1 MNGTS
6 SESVIK
12 NQLIKALNSS
22 MDGIALLD
30 AAGNYYYLNQEH
42 IIMFGYEK
50 EEELLGKNWQCIYNN
65 EEIERINK
73 DIFPI
78 LIENKQWRGETIGKS
93 KQGMPVYQEISLTMM
108 EDGVIICICRDIR
121 DKQEATKNLLLH
133 YKIMENTKSMVIITN
148 PNQEIEWVNKSFCDI
163 SGYTL
168 EECIG
173 KKPGR
178 LLQGKDSD
186 KAVIAGIRQ
195 NILDKNPFQAELLNY
210 KKNGNPY
217 WIEIKGQPLFNNQG
231 EIEHFFAIEE
241 DITTRKESQKKLEES
256 NLRLELAL
264 KGISAATWELNLVTG
279 EIYYSDFLY
288 EMTGYEAH
296 EIKNLF
302 GENRF
307 FMPEDDRDN
316 TFNEFSAFLK
326 STAANFEREYRIKH
340 KKGYD
345 IWVLNRATISEKNKN
360 GTPRKVIGIIIDIT
374 KIKETQKK
382 LEESENRYKKTMEA
396 SGAAIWE
403 WNLIQDQVFV
413 TQEFRNLFGLP
424 DEKDFAISYKTLI
437 KNVHP
442 DDTEMLDN
450 AFQNHITS
458 KTPKLDIDYRFKKLT
473 TGQYEWYNLKGA
485 IIERNSDNIPLKAMG
500 YSISIQER
508 KMIELQLKESEERWY
523 NAMVVSGAGFWD
535 YDSGQDKMYFST
547 QMRQILG
554 YVHTNQIPHD
564 LAYWKQRVHPEDLEL
579 LEKSIKNINADA
591 NNTIHAEFRLLNKAN
606 QYIWISATGLFKT
619 IEEEKVGRY
628 SGAAYDITE
637 KKQSELAME
646 KARLMA
652 ETSVKAKRRFLANVS
667 HEIRTPMH
675 AIMGLSEQLSF
686 SELKPEQ
693 KALLIM
699 ITEASKSLM
708 NIINDVLDLS
718 KIEEGK
724 LQLEETIFDPGYLI
738 QQLSDLY
745 ALQASKKH
753 IDLILN
759 KSIKKESVYIG
770 DQTRI
775 RQVLSNIISNA
786 IKFTDKGN
794 VHLTFSINPSNEHEA
809 ILSFVCSDTG
819 VGMSAEMKKKVFEE
833 FVQEDESFHRKYG
846 GSGLG
851 LSITNEFIKL
861 MKGSI
866 HVESKKNKGTI
877 VRIDIPLKIIK
888 DNKSIPENPLNID
901 YVKLQK
907 IKLLVAED
915 NEFNRLLLKF
925 ILDKNKITYDFAEN
939 GKIAVE
945 KASENNYDLILMDIQ
960 MPEMDGIEATQII
973 RERLAMHIPIIAVTA
988 NAIKEE
994 LDYYLKMGLSGYL
1007 TKPFEERKFLEKITA
1022 FLKS

>member
-42 IIMFGYEK
+42 IIMFVYEK

-403 WNLIQDQVFV
+403 WDLINDKIYT
-413 TQEFRNLFGLP
+413 TQEFRNMLGLP
-424 DEKDFAISYKTLI
+424 SEMDFEISYKTLQLY
-437 KNVHP
+437 VHP
-442 DDTEMLDN
+442 DDREMMET
-450 AFQNHITS
+450 AIQNHFAG
-458 KTPKLDIDYRFKKLT
+458 KTPKMDIDYRFKRLD
-473 TGQYEWYNLKGA
+473 TGLYEWYNFKGA
-485 IIERNSDNIPLKAMG
+485 VIEKTLQNTPVKAMG
-500 YSISIQER
+500 YSSSIQER
-508 KMIELQLKESEERWY
+508 KLIENQLKESEERWY
-523 NAMVVSGAGFWD
+523 NAMVVSGAGFWE
-535 YDSGQDKMYFST
+535 YDSAQHKMYFSNR
-547 QMRQILG
+547 MRQILG
-554 YVHTNQIPHD
+554 HD
-564 LAYWKQRVHPEDLEL
+564 TSNHISYDLSYWEQRVHPEDLEML
-579 LEKSIKNINADA
+579 KTKISNIHKDKI
-591 NNTIHAEFRLLNKAN
+591 NNLSVCS
-606 QYIWISATGLFKT
+606 SAT
-619 IEEEKVGRY
+619 
-628 SGAAYDITE
+628 
-637 KKQSELAME
+637 AM
-646 KARLMA
+646 ALD
-652 ETSVKAKRRFLANVS
+652 SPLSICVS
-667 HEIRTPMH
+667 R
-675 AIMGLSEQLSF
+675 SRCLSF
-686 SELKPEQ
+686 SF
-693 KALLIM
+693 
-699 ITEASKSLM
+699 TETTS
-708 NIINDVLDLS
+708 
-718 KIEEGK
+718 
-724 LQLEETIFDPGYLI
+724 I
-738 QQLSDLY
+738 QSG
-745 ALQASKKH
+745 
-753 IDLILN
+753 
-759 KSIKKESVYIG
+759 SISPN
-770 DQTRI
+770 
-775 RQVLSNIISNA
+775 S
-786 IKFTDKGN
+786 
-794 VHLTFSINPSNEHEA
+794 EA
-809 ILSFVCSDTG
+809 I
-819 VGMSAEMKKKVFEE
+819 
-833 FVQEDESFHRKYG
+833 
-846 GSGLG
+846 
-851 LSITNEFIKL
+851 SIVVVIC
-861 MKGSI
+861 
-866 HVESKKNKGTI
+866 
-877 VRIDIPLKIIK
+877 P
-888 DNKSIPENPLNID
+888 
-901 YVKLQK
+901 
-907 IKLLVAED
+907 
-915 NEFNRLLLKF
+915 
-925 ILDKNKITYDFAEN
+925 
-939 GKIAVE
+939 
-945 KASENNYDLILMDIQ
+945 
-960 MPEMDGIEATQII
+960 
-973 RERLAMHIPIIAVTA
+973 
-988 NAIKEE
+988 
-994 LDYYLKMGLSGYL
+994 
-1007 TKPFEERKFLEKITA
+1007 
-1022 FLKS
+1022 